1 MQIQQLQGSI
11 VAVIT
16 PFTESEEIDFE
27 AFDDLIEFH
36 LSNGTDGIVVC
47 GTTGETPTLTEAE
60 DARMIEHA
68 VKTVN
73 GRVPVIA
80 GTGSNSTSECIKY
93 SQRAVDAGADALLV
107 VTPYYNKP
115 SRRGIYKHYAQIA
128 RTFEAP
134 IILYNVPGRTGSN
147 IEPST
152 AIELAR
158 EYKNIVGIKE
168 AGGKLSVFAE
178 LLATRPQGFKVFSG
192 DDFLAS
198 SANLLGADG
207 CISVVANLIP
217 ADFHKLMMASIEGDV
232 DTARDLFF
240 RYRTLMELMFIESN
254 PLPVKTAL
262 SLMMDKVNEV
272 FRAPLCEMEDQNREA
287 LKKELRKLKLI

>member
-11 VAVIT
+11 VAIIT
-16 PFTESEEIDFE
+16 PFKENEEVDFE
-27 AFDDLIEFH
+27 AFDELLEFH
-36 LSNGTDGIVVC
+36 IGNGTDGIVVC

-60 DARMIEHA
+60 DARLIGHA
-68 VKTVN
+68 VATVK

-80 GTGSNSTSECIKY
+80 GTGSNSTLECIKY
-93 SQRAVDAGADALLV
+93 SQNAVNAGADALLV
-107 VTPYYNKP
+107 VAPYYNKP
-115 SRRGIYKHYAQIA
+115 SRRGIYKHFAQIA
-128 RTFEAP
+128 RAVETP

-147 IEPST
+147 IEPAT

-168 AGGKLSVFAE
+168 AGGRMSVFAE
-178 LLATRPQGFKVFSG
+178 LLGIRPQGFKVFSG

-217 ADFHKLMMASIEGDV
+217 AEFHKLMMASIQGDV
-232 DTARDLFF
+232 DTTRELFF
-240 RYRTLMELMFIESN
+240 RYRTLMELMFLESN

-272 FRAPLCEMEDQNREA
+272 FRAPLCEMEDQNRET